1 MSELESG
8 SKKNMTPALTAIIV
22 LLVVLLGTM
31 TYLWS
36 SKNGA
41 LKEATKKNE
50 ELQADIEEMNK
61 MMAPFLGSETTN
73 DLMSDFTNMMDTYD
87 ALLKKDASKSDS
99 LNAQKDKIQ
108 GLMNELETA
117 KKNGRVTAS
126 LIAKLKRENETLRQ
140 IMISY
145 VKQIDQLNTMNL
157 KLTSELDETSTQLA
171 ETQTERD
178 TYKGQAEASAE
189 QVRKGSKLAAYGFS
203 STGLRMKLN
212 DTTEPTTKARNCV
225 QAKSS
230 FTIGENT
237 IASAGDRSVYLQI
250 IDPDGKTLQG
260 RSGGTSSAAD
270 GGNFVYSAK
279 RDIQYNNKAVDVT
292 IFYDFN
298 GEEPV
303 KGNYKVKIYCDGQ
316 VIGSDSF
323 TLK

>member
-1 MSELESG
+1 MSNVENT
-8 SKKNMTPALTAIIV
+8 SKKNATPALTAVIV
-22 LLVVLLGTM
+22 LLLVLLGTM

-41 LKEATKKNE
+41 LKDCTKKNE

-61 MMAPFLGSETTN
+61 MMAPFLGSEVTN

-99 LNAQKDKIQ
+99 LNLQKEKIQ
-108 GLMNELETA
+108 GLMDELETA
-117 KKNGRVTAS
+117 KKNGKVSAS

-145 VKQIDQLNTMNL
+145 VKQIDQLNTLNL
-157 KLTSELDETSTQLA
+157 KLTSELDETTSQLE
-171 ETQTERD
+171 ETKTERD
-178 TYKGQAEASAE
+178 TYKTQAEQSAE
-189 QVRKGSKLAAYGFS
+189 QVKKGSRLSAYGFS
-203 STGLRMKLN
+203 SSGLRMKIN
-212 DTTEPTTKARNCV
+212 NTTEPTTKAKNAV
-225 QAKSS
+225 QAKAA

-237 IASAGDRSVYLQI
+237 IASAGEKTVYLQL

-260 RSGGTSSAAD
+260 RSGGTANGDD
-270 GGNFVYSAK
+270 GTFVYSAK
-279 RDIQYNNKAVDVT
+279 RDIQYNNKAIDVT
-292 IFYDFN
+292 IYYDFN

-303 KGNYKVKIYCDGQ
+303 KGNYKVKIFCDGQ
-316 VIGSDSF
+316 MIGTDSF

>member
-41 LKEATKKNE
+41 LKEATAKNE
-50 ELQADIEEMNK
+50 ELQADIAEMNK

-73 DLMSDFTNMMDTYD
+73 DLMSDFNNMMDTYD

-99 LNAQKDKIQ
+99 LNAQKEKIQ
-108 GLMNELETA
+108 GLMTELESA
-117 KKNGRVTAS
+117 KKSGKVTAS

-171 ETQTERD
+171 ETKNERD
-178 TYKGQAEASAE
+178 TYKDQAEESAE
-189 QVRKGSKLAAYGFS
+189 QVKKGSKLAAYAFS

-225 QAKSS
+225 QAKST

-237 IASAGDRSVYLQI
+237 IAAAGDRAVYLQI

-260 RSGGTSSAAD
+260 RSGGTATGAD
-270 GGNFVYSAK
+270 GNFVYSAK
-279 RDIQYNNKAVDVT
+279 RDIQYGNKAIDLT

-303 KGNYKVKIYCDGQ
+303 KGNYKVKIFCDGQ

>member
-8 SKKNMTPALTAIIV
+8 SKKNMTPVLTAVIV

-41 LKEATKKNE
+41 LKEATKKNQ

-108 GLMNELETA
+108 GLISELETA

-171 ETQTERD
+171 ETKTERD
-178 TYKGQAEASAE
+178 TYKGQAEESAE
-189 QVRKGSKLAAYGFS
+189 QVKKGSKLAAYGFT

-225 QAKSS
+225 QAKST

-237 IASAGDRSVYLQI
+237 IAAAGDRTVYLQI

-260 RSGGTSSAAD
+260 RSGGTSSSAD

-279 RDIQYNNKAVDVT
+279 RDIQYGNKSVDVT

-303 KGNYKVKIYCDGQ
+303 KGNYKVKVFVDGQ
-316 VIGSDSF
+316 AIGSDSF

>member
-1 MSELESG
+1 MSEESG

-87 ALLKKDASKSDS
+87 ALMKKDASKSDS

-108 GLMNELETA
+108 GLMTELETA

-157 KLTSELDETSTQLA
+157 KLTSELDETTTQLA
-171 ETQTERD
+171 ETTSDRD
-178 TYKGQAEASAE
+178 KFKGEAEANAE
-189 QVRKGSKLAAYGFS
+189 QVRKGSKLAAYGFT

-212 DTTEPTTKARNCV
+212 DTTEPTTKAKNTV
-225 QAKSS
+225 QAKST

-237 IASAGDRSVYLQI
+237 IATAGDRSVYMQI
-250 IDPDGKTLQG
+250 TDPDGKTLQG
-260 RSGGTSSAAD
+260 RSGGTATAVD

-279 RDIQYNNKAVDVT
+279 RDIQYGNKAVDVT

-316 VIGSDSF
+316 VIGTDSF

>member
-1 MSELESG
+1 MSELGSG
-8 SKKNMTPALTAIIV
+8 SKKNMTPALTVVIV

-41 LKEATKKNE
+41 LKECTKKNQ

-61 MMAPFLGSETTN
+61 MMAPFLGSEVTN

-87 ALLKKDASKSDS
+87 ALMKKDASKSDS
-99 LNAQKDKIQ
+99 LSAQKEKIQ
-108 GLMNELETA
+108 GLMSELESA
-117 KKNGRVTAS
+117 KKNGQVNAS

-157 KLTSELDETSTQLA
+157 KLTSELDETTSQLQ
-171 ETQTERD
+171 ETTTERD
-178 TYKGQAEASAE
+178 AYKGQAEESAA
-189 QVRKGSKLAAYGFS
+189 QVKKGSKLNAYAFN
-203 STGLRMKLN
+203 STGLRMKIN
-212 DTTEPTTKARNCV
+212 DTTEPTTKAKSCV

-237 IASAGDRSVYLQI
+237 IANAGERSVYLQI

-260 RSGGTSSAAD
+260 RSGGTASGD
-270 GGNFVYSAK
+270 DGNFVYSAK
-279 RDIQYNNKAVDVT
+279 REIQYNNKAIDVT
-292 IFYDFN
+292 VFYDFN

>member
-8 SKKNMTPALTAIIV
+8 SKKNMTPVLTAVIV
-22 LLVVLLGTM
+22 VLVVLLGTM

-41 LKEATKKNE
+41 LKEATKKNQ

-108 GLMNELETA
+108 GLMTELETA

-171 ETQTERD
+171 ETKTERD
-178 TYKGQAEASAE
+178 TYKDQAEQSAE
-189 QVRKGSKLAAYGFS
+189 QVKKGSKLAAYGFS

-237 IASAGDRSVYLQI
+237 IAAAGDRTVYLQI

-260 RSGGTSSAAD
+260 RSGGTSSGND
-270 GGNFVYSAK
+270 GNFVYSAK
-279 RDIQYNNKAVDVT
+279 RDIQYNNKSVDVT

-303 KGNYKVKIYCDGQ
+303 KGNYKIKIFCDGQ
-316 VIGSDSF
+316 AIGSDSF